1 MRDFTL
7 LAYQQ
12 LLETLKA
19 KQLPFYTFEEVCENK
34 PSVAYVVLRHDVDD
48 KPKNSLRVAQLE
60 AELGIKATY
69 YFRIVEQSNQP
80 EIIKAI
86 VALGHEIGYHYEDL
100 SLCKGNTEK
109 AFQFFQ
115 KNLGYFR
122 TFYPV
127 RTICMHGSPTSRF
140 DNRELWKQYSYREL
154 GIIGEPYLDF
164 LEKEAVIYFT
174 DTGRCWDGEKFNRR
188 DKIQKTETNFVM
200 DKKIHS
206 TADLT
211 DWIKQTDIQQP
222 IMITTHPQRWTN
234 FLYQWG
240 KEYCLQSAK
249 NVVKRFL
256 IACRKE

>member
-34 PSVAYVVLRHDVDD
+34 PSGAHVVLRHDVDD

-86 VALGHEIGYHYEDL
+86 ASLGHEIGYHYEDL

-109 AFQFFQ
+109 AFQLFQ

-174 DTGRCWDGEKFNRR
+174 DTGRCWDGEKYNLR
-188 DKIQKTETNFVM
+188 DKSKKNSTPSLPR
-200 DKKIHS
+200 KKIHS
-206 TADLT
+206 TNDLT

-234 FLYQWG
+234 SLIQWE
-240 KEYCLQSAK
+240 KEYCLQSCK
-249 NVVKRFL
+249 NFIKML
-256 IACRKE
+256 IITCKKK